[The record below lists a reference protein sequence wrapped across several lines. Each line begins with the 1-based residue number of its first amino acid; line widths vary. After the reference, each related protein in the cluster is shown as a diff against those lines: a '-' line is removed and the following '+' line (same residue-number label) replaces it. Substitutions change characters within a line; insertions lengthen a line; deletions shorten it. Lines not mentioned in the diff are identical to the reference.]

1 MRHHPIISAAEAI
14 RPHLSTLLGE
24 HAESVKTAVEA
35 LLNQAKQGQ
44 EIESELL
51 DLLGKYPAT
60 SAWINKKLAEENSLS
75 KGITLSYDE
84 LPGERGPVSGAKYY
98 KCPSCDYRWT
108 KILDWQSP
116 PNCPEDGSA
125 LVEDN

>member
-24 HAESVKTAVEA
+24 QAEPVKAAVDA

-51 DLLGKYPAT
+51 ELLGKYPET
-60 SAWINKKLAEENSLS
+60 STWIKNKLAEENSVS
-75 KGITLSYDE
+75 KGITLSYNE

-108 KILDWQSP
+108 KILDWQIP
-116 PNCPEDGSA
+116 PNCPEDDSV